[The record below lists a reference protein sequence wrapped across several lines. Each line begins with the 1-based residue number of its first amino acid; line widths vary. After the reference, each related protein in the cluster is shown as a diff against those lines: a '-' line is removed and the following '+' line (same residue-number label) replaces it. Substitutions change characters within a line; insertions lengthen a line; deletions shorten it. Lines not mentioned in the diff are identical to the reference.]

1 MKTLEGIWRGGI
13 PEGSPRR
20 KRMEKMIYILT
31 CGVVKL
37 MKMITI
43 GKIIIMTICLGLSV
57 FMGAQAYE

>member
-1 MKTLEGIWRGGI
+1 
-13 PEGSPRR
+13 
-20 KRMEKMIYILT
+20 MEKMIYILT